1 MKQTFVIDA
10 LPERGSVYRDTH
22 SIAVVDVLRAT
33 TVIVTALSCGHRIYP
48 VATLVEA
55 VSVAGHLKNPIFAG
69 EQAGIKP
76 AGFDLNNSPAAVAG
90 LAGTDPIVLLSSAGT
105 QLLAHAR
112 GASDIYVTCLRNYT
126 ATATHIAAHA
136 RRVALIGAGT
146 RGEPR
151 PEDQM
156 VCAWIGAQLL
166 RRGFEP
172 EDERTLN
179 EVDAWRGVAPEAIL
193 ESPSVQYLRDTRQI
207 DDVEFVLA
215 HVDDIDA
222 IAIYNGQQVTLL
234 PASDEEQSGL
244 ALQAT

>member
-1 MKQTFVIDA
+1 MKQSFVIDA
-10 LPERGSVYRDTH
+10 LPERGAFYRDTH
-22 SIAVVDVLRAT
+22 AIAVVDVFRAT

-55 VSVAGHLKNPIFAG
+55 MNVAGHLKNPIFAG

-76 AGFDLNNSPAAVAG
+76 DGFDLNNSPAAVAALG
-90 LAGTDPIVLLSSAGT
+90 GSDPIVLLSSAGT

-112 GASDIYVTCLRNYT
+112 GASDIYVACLRNFT
-126 ATATHIAAHA
+126 ATAVHIAANV

-156 VCAWIGAQLL
+156 VCAWIGLQLVEL
-166 RRGFEP
+166 GFEP
-172 EDERTLN
+172 ENDKTMS
-179 EVDAWRGVAPEAIL
+179 EVEAWSGAEPRVIVS
-193 ESPSVQYLRDTRQI
+193 SPSADYLRETRQAADI
-207 DDVEFVLA
+207 DFVLS
-215 HVDDIDA
+215 HVDDVDA

-234 PASDEEQSGL
+234 TAAEQEQPGL
-244 ALQAT
+244 AQAT